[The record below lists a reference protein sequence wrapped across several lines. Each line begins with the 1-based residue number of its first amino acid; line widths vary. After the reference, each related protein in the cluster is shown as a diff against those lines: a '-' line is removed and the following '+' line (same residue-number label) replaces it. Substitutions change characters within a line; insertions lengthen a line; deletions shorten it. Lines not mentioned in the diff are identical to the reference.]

1 MAKADELLASGDVAA
16 ARQQLIEEVR
26 ANPGDV
32 GVRMFLFQ
40 MCALLGEWDRAKAQL
55 ETLAKLD
62 PEARMLSVAYT
73 QCIAAEATRAAVFAG
88 TAPAPILSPVAWGD
102 ALAAALQARQQ
113 GDTASADA
121 LYAQVFDAAPTTAGT
136 TDTGL
141 AFDWIADADP
151 RLGPVT
157 EAIIAGRYGLM
168 PFAALESLTITPP
181 SDLRDT
187 VWIQAEF
194 GMTQGARVA
203 GFIPLRYPGSE
214 ASDDASLVRGTAT
227 GWQED
232 AGGEFPLGHR
242 LFAFS
247 DDSEVPVQ
255 DLRELTLRND

>member
-1 MAKADELLASGDVAA
+1 MVKADELLASGDVAA

-73 QCIAAEATRAAVFAG
+73 QCIAAEATRADVFAG
-88 TAPAPILSPVAWGD
+88 KVPAPILYPVAWGD
-102 ALAAALQARQQ
+102 ALAAGLMARQQ
-113 GDTASADA
+113 GDAATADA
-121 LYAQVFDAAPTTAGT
+121 LYAEVFDAAPTTAGT
-136 TDTGL
+136 TDTSL
-141 AFDWIADADP
+141 SFDWIADADP

-168 PFAALESLTITPP
+168 PFAALESLSITPP
-181 SDLRDT
+181 ADLRDT

-194 GMTQGARVA
+194 GIVDGARVA

-214 ASDDASLVRGTAT
+214 ASQDAAIVRGTAT
-227 GWQED
+227 GWAED
-232 AGGEFPLGHR
+232 AGGEYPLGHR

-255 DLRELTLRND
+255 ELRELTLRNG

>member
-1 MAKADELLASGDVAA
+1 MVKADELLASGDVAA

-73 QCIAAEATRAAVFAG
+73 QCIAAEQTRAAVFAG
-88 TAPAPILSPVAWGD
+88 TETAAMLYPVAWGD
-102 ALAAALQARQQ
+102 ALVAAIRARQQ
-113 GDTASADA
+113 GDAAAADA
-121 LYAQVFDAAPTTAGT
+121 LYAEAFDAAPTTAGT
-136 TDTGL
+136 TDTGIS
-141 AFDWIADADP
+141 FDWIADADP

-157 EAIIAGRYGLM
+157 EAIIAGRHGLM
-168 PFAALESLTITPP
+168 PFCALESLTITPP

-194 GMTQGARVA
+194 GIAGGARVA
-203 GFIPLRYPGSE
+203 GFVPLRYPGSE
-214 ASDDASLVRGTAT
+214 TSDDAAIVRGTAT
-227 GWQED
+227 GWAED
-232 AGGEFPLGHR
+232 AGGEYPLGHR

-247 DDSEVPVQ
+247 DESEVPVQ
-255 DLRELTLRND
+255 ELRELTLRTG

>member
-1 MAKADELLASGDVAA
+1 MVKADELLVSGDVAA

-55 ETLAKLD
+55 DTLAKLD
-62 PEARMLSVAYT
+62 PEARMLAVAYT
-73 QCIAAEATRAAVFAG
+73 QCITAEATRAAVFAG
-88 TAPAPILSPVAWGD
+88 TQPAPMLYPVEWGET
-102 ALAAALQARQQ
+102 LAAALQARQQ
-113 GDTASADA
+113 GKAEAEA

-136 TDTGL
+136 TDAGL
-141 AFDWIADADP
+141 EFDWIADADP

-168 PFAALESLTITPP
+168 PFCALESLTITPP

-194 GMTQGARVA
+194 GLVEGARVA

-214 ASDDASLVRGTAT
+214 AADDARLVRGTAT

-232 AGGEFPLGHR
+232 AMGDYPLGHR

-247 DDSEVPVQ
+247 DESEVPVQ
-255 DLRELTLRND
+255 DLRELSLRNG

>member
-1 MAKADELLASGDVAA
+1 MVKADELLASGDVAA

-55 ETLAKLD
+55 ETIAKLE

-73 QCIAAEATRAAVFAG
+73 QCITAEATRAAVFAG
-88 TAPAPILSPVAWGD
+88 TETAPILYPVPWGD
-102 ALAAALQARQQ
+102 ALAAALRARQQ
-113 GDTASADA
+113 GGSAAADA
-121 LYAQVFDAAPTTAGT
+121 LYAEAFEAAPTTAGT

-168 PFAALESLTITPP
+168 PFCALESLSITPP

-194 GMTQGARVA
+194 GIAGGARVA

-214 ASDDASLVRGTAT
+214 AADDAALVRGAAT
-227 GWQED
+227 GWAED
-232 AGGEFPLGHR
+232 GGGEYPLGHR

-247 DDSEVPVQ
+247 DESEVPVQ
-255 DLRELTLRND
+255 ELRELTLSNG

>member
-1 MAKADELLASGDVAA
+1 MVKADELLASGDVAA

-26 ANPGDV
+26 ANPGNV

-73 QCIAAEATRAAVFAG
+73 QCIDAEAVRARVFAG
-88 TAPAPILSPVAWGD
+88 AEPAPILFKVEWGD
-102 ALAAALQARQQ
+102 ALAAALQARQTGA
-113 GDTASADA
+113 GDAES

-136 TDTGL
+136 TDTGHE
-141 AFDWIADADP
+141 FDWIADADP

-168 PFAALESLTITPP
+168 PFCALESLTINPP
-181 SDLRDT
+181 VDLRDT

-194 GMTQGARVA
+194 GLIQGARVA

-214 ASDDASLVRGTAT
+214 AADETDMVRGTAT
-227 GWQED
+227 AWFTD
-232 AGGEFPLGHR
+232 NNGEYPLGHR
-242 LFAFS
+242 LFAMS
-247 DDSEVPVQ
+247 DGSEVPVQ
-255 DLRELTLRND
+255 ELRELTLRTD

>member
-1 MAKADELLASGDVAA
+1 MVKADELLASGDVAG

-26 ANPGDV
+26 ANPGSV

-73 QCIAAEATRAAVFAG
+73 QCIAGEAVRAQVFAG
-88 TAPAPILSPVAWGD
+88 TEPATLLAKVAWGES
-102 ALAAALQARQQ
+102 LSAALMARQS
-113 GDTASADA
+113 GSAEADA
-121 LYAQVFDAAPTTAGT
+121 LYAQVFEAAPTTSGT
-136 TDTGL
+136 TDAGL
-141 AFDWIADADP
+141 RFEWIADADP

-168 PFAALESLTITPP
+168 PFCALERLTVNAPV
-181 SDLRDT
+181 DLRDT

-194 GMTQGARVA
+194 GLVQGARVA

-214 ASDDASLVRGTAT
+214 ATDDATMVRGTGT
-227 GWQED
+227 GWIADER
-232 AGGEFPLGHR
+232 GEHPLGHR

-247 DDSEVPVQ
+247 DGSEVPVQ
-255 DLRELTLRND
+255 ELRELTLRTD

>member
-1 MAKADELLASGDVAA
+1 MVKADELLASGDVAA

-26 ANPGDV
+26 ANPGNV

-55 ETLAKLD
+55 ETLARLD

-73 QCIAAEATRAAVFAG
+73 QCIAAEAVRSDVFAG
-88 TAPAPILSPVAWGD
+88 KLPAPILSKVEWGD
-102 ALAAALQARQQ
+102 ALAAALQARQSGA
-113 GDTASADA
+113 GDADA

-136 TDTGL
+136 TDAGHE
-141 AFDWIADADP
+141 FDWIADADP

-168 PFAALESLTITPP
+168 PFCALESLTINAPV
-181 SDLRDT
+181 DLRDT

-194 GMTQGARVA
+194 GLAQGARVA

-214 ASDDASLVRGTAT
+214 AANDAAMVRGTAT
-227 GWQED
+227 GWLAD
-232 AGGEFPLGHR
+232 DHGEYPLGHR

-247 DDSEVPVQ
+247 DGSEVPVQ
-255 DLRELTLRND
+255 ELRELTLRTG

>member
-1 MAKADELLASGDVAA
+1 MVKADELLASGDVAA

-73 QCIAAEATRAAVFAG
+73 QCIAAEAVRARVFSGEEA
-88 TAPAPILSPVAWGD
+88 APMLAKVEWGD
-102 ALAAALQARQQ
+102 ALSAALQARQQ
-113 GDTASADA
+113 GAGNAEA
-121 LYAQVFDAAPTTAGT
+121 LYAQVFEQAPTTAGT
-136 TDTGL
+136 TDAGQE
-141 AFDWIADADP
+141 FDWIADADP

-157 EAIIAGRYGLM
+157 EVIIAGRYGLM
-168 PFAALESLTITPP
+168 PFCALESLTINPP
-181 SDLRDT
+181 LDLRDT
-187 VWIQAEF
+187 VWIEAEF
-194 GMTQGARVA
+194 GLTQGARVA

-214 ASDDASLVRGTAT
+214 ASDQAAIVRGTSTEWIAD
-227 GWQED
+227 G
-232 AGGEFPLGHR
+232 AGEHPVGHR

-247 DDSEVPVQ
+247 DGNETPVQ
-255 DLRELTLRND
+255 MLRELSLRTV